1 MSEELRMTV
10 LGSVQI
16 VRGGTPVTGF
26 VSTKVQA
33 LLIYLAVTG
42 RPHTR
47 EALAG
52 LLWGDMPHRAA
63 RVNLRQAIANLRRLV
78 GSHLIINR
86 QMVALDQESP
96 YWLDAKVFIQGIHQ
110 ALRHNTN
117 GNVKENGDSPT
128 SSIIPLLTEVV
139 ELYQGEFLEGF
150 VVRNAP
156 AFEEWALLQR
166 ERFHGL
172 ALQGLHT
179 LSAYYAAQGKAGCPA
194 GIRYTRRLLRLEPW
208 CEKAHRQLMELLARS
223 GQRGAALAQY
233 KQCCQTLA
241 AEFGIQPMAETTAL
255 FERIRAAAS
264 AVSL

>member
-1 MSEELRMTV
+1 MTV

-16 VRGGTPVTGF
+16 AQGETPVTGF
-26 VSTKVQA
+26 VSAKVQA
-33 LLIYLAVTG
+33 LLVYLAVTG

-78 GSHLIINR
+78 GSHLIISR
-86 QMVALDQESP
+86 QMVALNQESP
-96 YWLDAKVFIQGIHQ
+96 YWLDAKVFSQGVHK
-110 ALRHNTN
+110 ALSHCTN
-117 GNVKENGDSPT
+117 GGVEKNGHSLPT
-128 SSIIPLLTEVV
+128 AQAISSLTEAV

-150 VVRNAP
+150 LVRNAP

-179 LSAYYAAQGKAGCPA
+179 LSTYYAGQGEAGCPA
-194 GIRYTRRLLRLEPW
+194 GIRYARRLLRLEPW
-208 CEKAHRQLMELLARS
+208 REEAHRQLMELLARS

-264 AVSL
+264 AVPL